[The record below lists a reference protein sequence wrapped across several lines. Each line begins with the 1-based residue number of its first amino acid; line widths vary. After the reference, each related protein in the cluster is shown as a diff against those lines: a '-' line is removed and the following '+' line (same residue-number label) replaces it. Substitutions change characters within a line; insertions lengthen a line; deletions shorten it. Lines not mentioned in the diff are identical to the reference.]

1 MKKNL
6 KQDRYGDNMKIG
18 IDVDG
23 VLTDIYNYQIEKGQQ
38 FFNKTKGKNTLSV
51 MEMFDV
57 TSEEEKKFWTKYI
70 WEYCLKV
77 KAREGASEALQKLK
91 DEGNKIYIITSRVH
105 TTKKNVLG
113 LIFRKMLVF
122 WLKDNK
128 IPYDKIIYCND
139 KKSDLEKYLACKNL
153 GIDYMIDDDLININS
168 IKTVSK
174 AICFSQPYNSELEDY
189 RVEKINDFE
198 ELDKKIRR

>member
-1 MKKNL
+1 MN
-6 KQDRYGDNMKIG
+6 IG

-38 FFNKTKGKNTLSV
+38 YFNKMKEKNTLSIA
-51 MEMFDV
+51 EMFDV

-105 TTKKNVLG
+105 TTKKNILG
-113 LIFRKMLVF
+113 LIFRKMLIS

-128 IPYDKIIYCND
+128 IPYDGIIYCDD
-139 KKSDLEKYLACKNL
+139 KKSDLEKYLSCKKL
-153 GIDYMIDDDLININS
+153 GIDYMIEDDIANINS

-174 AICFSQPYNSELEDY
+174 TICFNQPYNNNLNDST
-189 RVEKINDFE
+189 VEKINDFQ
-198 ELDKKIRR
+198 ELNQKIRR

>member
-1 MKKNL
+1 MN
-6 KQDRYGDNMKIG
+6 IG

-38 FFNKTKGKNTLSV
+38 YFNKMKEKNTLSIA
-51 MEMFDV
+51 EMFDV

-105 TTKKNVLG
+105 TTKKNILG
-113 LIFRKMLVF
+113 LIFRKMLIS
-122 WLKDNK
+122 W
-128 IPYDKIIYCND
+128 
-139 KKSDLEKYLACKNL
+139 
-153 GIDYMIDDDLININS
+153 
-168 IKTVSK
+168 
-174 AICFSQPYNSELEDY
+174 
-189 RVEKINDFE
+189 
-198 ELDKKIRR
+198 